1 METKDK
7 FNRPIH
13 DLRISVIDTCNFRC
27 TYCMPADR
35 VYNFLEPSERL
46 TFSEIEKIARLFV
59 EQGVRKLR
67 ITGGEPLLRRN
78 LADLIHKLACIKG
91 VQDISLTT
99 NGYLLKDQAQI
110 LKEAGLNRITVSLD
124 TIEPLLFQTMSGR
137 NIKVHKILEG
147 IDEANAVGLNPIK
160 INAVVQ
166 RNVNCYKVLDLA
178 NYFKERGHI
187 VRFIEYMD
195 VGNQNSWDMKHV
207 VSSKHLLEQ
216 IKSQHPVEALGPAYF
231 GEVASRYRYLDN
243 GVEFGFISSVT
254 QPFCGSC
261 TRARLSTDGK
271 IYTCLFASE
280 GTDLKKIL
288 RSEGSDEQ
296 LRRKIISTWSQRRD
310 QYSELRGYGI
320 NSNEHKVEM
329 FHIGG

>member
-7 FNRPIH
+7 LNRPIQ

-35 VYNFLEPSERL
+35 IYNFLEPEERL
-46 TFSEIEKIARLFV
+46 TFSEIEKIAKIFV
-59 EQGVRKLR
+59 EQGVRKFR

-78 LADLIHKLACIKG
+78 LAELIDRLSRING

-99 NGYLLKDQAQI
+99 NGYLLKDQAKD
-110 LKEAGLNRITVSLD
+110 LKDAGLNRITISLD
-124 TIEPLLFQTMSGR
+124 TIDPLLFQTMSGR
-137 NIKVHKILEG
+137 NIRLQKVLDGIEEAHK
-147 IDEANAVGLNPIK
+147 AGLNPIK

-166 RNVNCYKVLDLA
+166 KKVNCFKILDLA
-178 NYFKERGHI
+178 NYFKERGYI
-187 VRFIEYMD
+187 VRFIEFMD
-195 VGNQNSWDMKHV
+195 VGNQNNWDMQHV
-207 VSSKHLLEQ
+207 VSSKHLLEKIQ
-216 IKSQHPVEALGPAYF
+216 AQHQVEALEPAYF

-271 IYTCLFASE
+271 IYTCLFASQ
-280 GTDLKKIL
+280 GTDLKTLL
-288 RSEGSDEQ
+288 RAKASPEE
-296 LRRKIISTWSQRRD
+296 LRKRIISIWANRQD
-310 QYSELRGYGI
+310 QYSELRKQTDK
-320 NSNEHKVEM
+320 SKEHKVEM

>member
-7 FNRPIH
+7 LNRPIQ

-35 VYNFLEPSERL
+35 VYNFLEPEERL
-46 TFSEIEKIARLFV
+46 TFTEIEKVAKIFV
-59 EQGVRKLR
+59 DQGVRKLR

-78 LADLIHKLACIKG
+78 LAELINKLANING
-91 VQDISLTT
+91 VEDISLTT
-99 NGYLLKDQAQI
+99 NGYLLKDQAQD
-110 LKEAGLNRITVSLD
+110 LKEAGLKRITISLD
-124 TIEPLLFQTMSGR
+124 TIDPSLFKTMSGR
-137 NIKVHKILEG
+137 NIKLQKILEG
-147 IDEANAVGLNPIK
+147 IDEAHQAGLNPIK

-166 RNVNCYKVLDLA
+166 KKVNCFKVLDLA
-178 NYFKERGHI
+178 NHFKDRGHI
-187 VRFIEYMD
+187 VRFIEFMD
-195 VGNQNSWDMKHV
+195 VGNQNNWDMQHV
-207 VSSKHLLEQ
+207 VSSKHLLEK
-216 IKSQHPVEALGPAYF
+216 IKTQHSVEALDAAYF

-271 IYTCLFASE
+271 IYTCLFASK
-280 GTDLKKIL
+280 GTDLRELL
-288 RSEGSDEQ
+288 RSETGDEE
-296 LRRKIISTWSQRRD
+296 LREKIVSIWKKRND
-310 QYSELRGYGI
+310 QYSELRSNI
-320 NSNEHKVEM
+320 NSQNDRKVEM

>member
-1 METKDK
+1 
-7 FNRPIH
+7 
-13 DLRISVIDTCNFRC
+13 
-27 TYCMPADR
+27 MPADR
-35 VYNFLEPSERL
+35 IYNFLEPEERL
-46 TFSEIEKIARLFV
+46 TFAEIETVARLFV

-78 LADLIHKLACIKG
+78 LADLIYKLASIKE

-99 NGYLLKDQAQI
+99 NGYLLKDQAQS
-110 LKEAGLNRITVSLD
+110 LKDAGLNRITVSLD
-124 TIEPLLFQTMSGR
+124 TIDPALFQTMSGR
-137 NIKVHKILEG
+137 NIKLQKVLEG
-147 IDEANAVGLNPIK
+147 IDEAHKAGLSPIK

-166 RNVNCYKVLDLA
+166 RKVNCFKILDLA
-178 NYFKERGHI
+178 NYFKDRGHI

-207 VSSKHLLEQ
+207 VSSKHLLEKIQ
-216 IKSQHPVEALGPAYF
+216 AQHSVEALNPAYY

-271 IYTCLFASE
+271 IYTCLFASK
-280 GTDLKKIL
+280 GTDLKELL
-288 RSEGSDEQ
+288 RSQGSDEQ
-296 LRRKIISTWSQRRD
+296 LRRKIISTWSQRND
-310 QYSELRGYGI
+310 QYSELRGYGAQV
-320 NSNEHKVEM
+320 NEHKVEM

>member
-7 FNRPIH
+7 FNRPIQ

-35 VYNFLEPSERL
+35 IYNFLEPQERL
-46 TFSEIEKIARLFV
+46 SFSEIEKVAKVFV

-78 LADLIHKLACIKG
+78 LAELIDRLSGIEG

-99 NGYLLKDQAQI
+99 NGYLLKDQAQD
-110 LKEAGLNRITVSLD
+110 LKDAGLNRITISLD
-124 TIEPLLFQTMSGR
+124 TIDPSLFQTMSGR
-137 NIKVHKILEG
+137 NIKLQKVLDG
-147 IDEANAVGLNPIK
+147 IEEANKVGLNPIK

-166 RNVNCYKVLDLA
+166 KKVNCFKILDLA
-178 NYFKERGHI
+178 NYFKERRHI
-187 VRFIEYMD
+187 VRFIEFMD
-195 VGNQNSWDMKHV
+195 VGNQNNWDMRHV
-207 VSSKHLLEQ
+207 VSSKHLLEK
-216 IKSQHPVEALGPAYF
+216 IKAQHKVEALEPAYF

-271 IYTCLFASE
+271 IYTCLFASK
-280 GTDLKKIL
+280 GTDLKRLLRTNASQEEL
-288 RSEGSDEQ
+288 RS
-296 LRRKIISTWSQRRD
+296 RIVSTWADRKD
-310 QYSELRGYGI
+310 QYSELRKHTD